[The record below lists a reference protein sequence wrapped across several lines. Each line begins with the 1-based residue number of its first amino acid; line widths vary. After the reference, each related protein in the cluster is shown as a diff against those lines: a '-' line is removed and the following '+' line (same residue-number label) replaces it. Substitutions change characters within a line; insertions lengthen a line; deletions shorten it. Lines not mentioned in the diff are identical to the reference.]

1 MCVYCR
7 IVHLLISKTGCCQIF
22 HYSKDFQ
29 SNLAFFDEIDLQNNS
44 FGSFKQQTLFTIDF
58 VFQYTLGFDYDFLV

>member
-29 SNLAFFDEIDLQNNS
+29 DEIDLQNNS
-44 FGSFKQQTLFTIDF
+44 FGSSKQQSLFTLEF